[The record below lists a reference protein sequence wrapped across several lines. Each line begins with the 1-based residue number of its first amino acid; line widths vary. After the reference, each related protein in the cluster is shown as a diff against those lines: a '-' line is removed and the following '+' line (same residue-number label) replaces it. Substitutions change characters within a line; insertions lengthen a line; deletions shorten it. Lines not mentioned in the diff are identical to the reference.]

1 MAQSK
6 PDALF
11 LAAATVGGI
20 HANHTRPAEFL
31 CDNLAIETNI
41 IEGARRSGVEKLKFM
56 GSACI
61 YPRLAEQPMVED
73 ALLTSPLEPTNEAY
87 SVAKIAAI
95 KLCSSYRRQYGC

>member
-1 MAQSK
+1 M
-6 PDALF
+6 
-11 LAAATVGGI
+11 
-20 HANHTRPAEFL
+20 
-31 CDNLAIETNI
+31 
-41 IEGARRSGVEKLKFM
+41 FM